1 MVSVAQ
7 NCMLVPSSAGVVT
20 HCSHYNSDWLI
31 GDNILRSV
39 YALYDFGDY
48 DSSGKLGNPYIKL
61 LSLIDPD
68 QASIDFHKTRGGSP
82 QNVTYNSANVT
93 GNAAGGSTSVTIS
106 DHLADNLNTVANFL
120 PAILALMALNTLLL
134 FGLIGGGI
142 WWVLRKRGRSRA
154 RKHPGRSEPMPMNTM
169 STVGLMSNRDSHAY
183 QPVSMAL
190 TDDMPFTPPT
200 PAFTQP
206 GFGDGPI
213 SPAPPA
219 TSHLRASVVS
229 TNTIERPKSVA

>member
-1 MVSVAQ
+1 MFRATT
-7 NCMLVPSSAGVVT
+7 VT
-20 HCSHYNSDWLI
+20 HRDHCNSDWLI

-39 YALYDFGDY
+39 YAVYDFGDY

-61 LSLIDPD
+61 LSLVDPD
-68 QASIDFHKTRGGSP
+68 QASIDFHKTRGGSAH
-82 QNVTYNSANVT
+82 NVTYNSANVT
-93 GNAAGGSTSVTIS
+93 ANASGGESTSVTIS

-134 FGLIGGGI
+134 FGLIGGGV
-142 WWVLRKRGRSRA
+142 WWILRKRGRARA

-169 STVGLMSNRDSHAY
+169 STVGLMNSRDSHAY

-206 GFGDGPI
+206 GFGDGPH
-213 SPAPPA
+213 SPAQPA
-219 TSHLRASVVS
+219 SSHLRASVVS
-229 TNTIERPKSVA
+229 TNTVERPKSVA